1 MACNVLIKWR
11 PQSDCNGERVRI
23 LLVEDNAGDVF
34 LVRRA
39 LEKQGLSHDLT
50 VAPNGEAALQLLDQA
65 ANGDP
70 GFAPE
75 LVLLDLN
82 LPKVNGTQVL
92 CHIRETAGLAATP
105 VIIIT
110 SSDSPSDR
118 ERTLS
123 LGANVYFRKPTDL
136 QSFMRLGQVVQE
148 FVTPRSAT
156 RG

>member
-1 MACNVLIKWR
+1 M
-11 PQSDCNGERVRI
+11 RI

-39 LEKQGLSHDLT
+39 LEKQGLHHDLI
-50 VAPNGEAALQLLDQA
+50 VAQNGEAALQLLDQA
-65 ANGDP
+65 ALDA
-70 GFAPE
+70 APE

-82 LPKVNGTQVL
+82 LPKVTGTQVL
-92 CHIRETAGLAATP
+92 SHIRETASLATTP

-118 ERTLS
+118 ERALS

-136 QSFMRLGQVVQE
+136 QSFMRLGQVVEQ
-148 FVTPRSAT
+148 FVMPH
-156 RG
+156 